1 MDKDI
6 TNQCSFGE
14 IDDEC
19 LPLRKC
25 VCGEEYDHWHF
36 VLSIYREGA
45 SICKKC
51 GRKLYFRN
59 KITIYE
65 IIED

>member
-14 IDDEC
+14 NDDEI
-19 LPLRKC
+19 LPLEKC
-25 VCGEEYDHWHF
+25 VCGEEYILWDF
-36 VLSIYREGA
+36 VLSIYRENPTV
-45 SICKKC
+45 CKC

-65 IIED
+65 VI